1 MTPLAQELV
10 NKYYNDPVD
19 GEIAQYIIKDTNFFE
34 VSEVLPLAVQLI
46 NACNPYINDRPGR
59 IDHKLIFLPAPKMWI
74 EWDQRVQPDYKGRDA
89 NGVAVLRTAVILR
102 EVDDD
107 RNNFMIETIVKRDNN
122 GSIEIE
128 SSKMMRLL
136 PKSDSNPVGAVLVIY
151 AILTLI
157 NNPKI
162 IGRRQH
168 MPHRGLERKLLKSR
182 FSGSYFPLRAW
193 TEIMLKV
200 TPTRDARQ
208 DPSVEAHYTGRRA
221 MHFCRAHLRLWD
233 GKLIFVS
240 SHWRGDPTLGIKQSR
255 YRVVA

>member
-1 MTPLAQELV
+1 MTPLAQELI

-19 GEIAQYIIKDTNFFE
+19 GNIAQYIIKDTHFFE

-59 IDHKLIFLPAPKMWI
+59 MDRKLIFLPAPKVWI
-74 EWDQRVQPDYKGRDA
+74 EWDQRVQSDYKGRDE
-89 NGVAVLRTAVILR
+89 NGVAVLRTAVILQ
-102 EVDDD
+102 EIDDD
-107 RNNFMIETIVKRDNN
+107 DDNFSAEVIFKRDDN
-122 GSIEIE
+122 GVEEIDAWE
-128 SSKMMRLL
+128 TTRRL
-136 PKSDSNPVGAVLVIY
+136 PKSDDVFAGAIPVVHALLV
-151 AILTLI
+151 LI

-168 MPHRGLERKLLKSR
+168 MPHRGLEKKLLKSR

-193 TEIMLKV
+193 TEIKLSV
-200 TPTRDARQ
+200 TPTVDARQ
-208 DPSVEAHYTGRRA
+208 DPSVEAHYTGKRA

-240 SHWRGDPTLGIKQSR
+240 SHWRGYLTLGIKQSR
-255 YRVVA
+255 YKVVT